1 MKEYGAV
8 VRAAFE
14 HYDLPSIA
22 VGVYDHGETA
32 YLCYGM
38 DDATGRAPTERTR
51 YMIGSASK
59 SFIATAVCRLASEGR
74 IDLDQP
80 VSRYL
85 PDLAFFTQEM
95 TDRITV
101 RQILSHQ
108 TGIPRHDASW
118 VDRDGGTL
126 DATVRSIRFLEPAF
140 GIGERFHYQ
149 NHMYA
154 LASKLVEQVSG
165 MRWQDYVR
173 QSILEPLGMGR
184 TWTDTSLFGAEGTD
198 CVRPWARRD
207 GRNVPWAIWRS
218 DAMGCAACMTSTV
231 EDELRWQVCNLHGG
245 VHEGARVFDG
255 WAASQLH
262 SPQMP
267 IREFEMYGYPMADVD
282 ISESSYGLG
291 WFIEVQSGQTV
302 VHHGGTVGGFRSE
315 CGFVPGCDV
324 AFAVFAN
331 LDGTQAVNAVERGIV
346 DVASGR
352 EPRDWCMAYDA
363 ASATARERSRAA
375 MAPLLAAAGDD
386 FSDAACDGVYWNPAY
401 GQVRV
406 GSLGDGTTRIWFWGR
421 PLKMRHVGGD
431 LLMIDA
437 LELANMAVP
446 ARFVRD
452 GGRVV
457 ALAAKLEP
465 EIRSFIM
472 FTRV

>member
-1 MKEYGAV
+1 MKDYSIVA
-8 VRAAFE
+8 RAAFE
-14 HYDLPSIA
+14 HYGLPSLA

-32 YLCYGM
+32 YYCFGT
-38 DDATGRAPTERTR
+38 DDSTGAAPDERTR

-59 SFIATAVCRLASEGR
+59 CFISTSVCQLASQGR

-80 VSRYL
+80 VARYL

-108 TGIPRHDASW
+108 TGLPRHDVSW
-118 VDRDGGTL
+118 VNRTGGTL
-126 DATVRSIRFLEPAF
+126 DETVFNVRFLEPAF
-140 GIGERFHYQ
+140 GIGERFYYQ

-154 LASKLVEQVSG
+154 VASKLVEQVSG

-173 QSILEPLGMGR
+173 QNILEPLGMGR
-184 TWTDTSLFGAEGTD
+184 TWTETALFGREGTG
-198 CVRPWARRD
+198 CVRPYAKVD

-218 DAMGCAACMTSTV
+218 DNMGGAACMTSTL

-245 VHEGARVFDG
+245 VAEGVRIFDS
-255 WAASQLH
+255 WADSQLH

-267 IREFEMYGYPMADVD
+267 IREYEMYGYPMADVD
-282 ISESSYGLG
+282 VRESSYGLG
-291 WFIEVQSGQTV
+291 WFVDDQGGQKV

-315 CGFVPGCDV
+315 CGYLPEHDV

-346 DVASGR
+346 DVACNL
-352 EPRDWCMAYDA
+352 EPRPWCQVFDTV
-363 ASATARERSRAA
+363 SEKARERSRAA

-386 FSDAACDGVYWNPAY
+386 LRDSSCDGVYRNPAY
-401 GQVRV
+401 GAVKV
-406 GSLGDGTTRIWFWGR
+406 STAADGTTRIWFLGQ
-421 PLKMRHVGGD
+421 PLRIRHVGGD

-437 LELANMAVP
+437 LALANIAAP
-446 ARFVRD
+446 CRFVRE
-452 GGRVV
+452 GQRVV

-465 EIRSFIM
+465 EIKSFIM
-472 FTRV
+472 FARE